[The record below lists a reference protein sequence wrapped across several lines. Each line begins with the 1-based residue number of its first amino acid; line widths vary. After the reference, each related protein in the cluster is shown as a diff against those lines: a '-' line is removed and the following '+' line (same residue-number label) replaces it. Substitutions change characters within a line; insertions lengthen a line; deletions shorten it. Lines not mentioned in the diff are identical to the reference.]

1 MVAVVGVPHE
11 KWGGERPVAI
21 IVPKPGYEGR
31 LTEDEIRNYLM
42 QFVERGGEIP
52 KWWIPDKVI
61 FVKELPLT
69 STGKIDKKVL
79 RDQYK
84 DVLSK

>member
-1 MVAVVGVPHE
+1 MKYVE
-11 KWGGERPVAI
+11 K
-21 IVPKPGYEGR
+21 
-31 LTEDEIRNYLM
+31 
-42 QFVERGGEIP
+42 GEIP
-52 KWWIPDKVI
+52 KWWVPDKVI

-84 DVLSK
+84 NALLSK

>member
-1 MVAVVGVPHE
+1 M
-11 KWGGERPVAI
+11 AI

-31 LTEDEIRNYLM
+31 LTEDEIKNHLM
-42 QFVERGGEIP
+42 KYVEKGEIP
-52 KWWIPDKVI
+52 KWWVPDKVI

-84 DVLSK
+84 NALLSK